1 MMYPVG
7 TQVGVARYCS
17 SDELDF
23 VGIIR
28 GHGFVQVTRRIS
40 LSHTAGIQI
49 QTEMVPCYLVINR
62 DDPTMLTTVVVED
75 AIIEPIALPEDQDA

>member
-28 GHGFVQVTRRIS
+28 GHGFVQVTRRVVNG
-40 LSHTAGIQI
+40 TQEC
-49 QTEMVPCYLVINR
+49 EMLPCYLVINR

-75 AIIEPIALPEDQDA
+75 AIIEPIVLPEDQDA